1 LTRRPKIGDN
11 RFIGWGNAK
20 TEKPKRKDKKLS
32 KKA

>member
-1 LTRRPKIGDN
+1 LKRRPKIEDN
-11 RFIGWGNAK
+11 RLIGWGNDL